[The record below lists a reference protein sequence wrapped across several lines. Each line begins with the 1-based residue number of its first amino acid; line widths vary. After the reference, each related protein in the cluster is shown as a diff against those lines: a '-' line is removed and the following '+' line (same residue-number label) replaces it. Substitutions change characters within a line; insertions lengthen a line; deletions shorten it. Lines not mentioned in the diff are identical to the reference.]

1 MSISEFENKWLNK
14 INSELLKTFPDD
26 FILDN
31 EFAELNLPPKSLTK
45 GTEIF
50 GVYEIIDT
58 DGKTFYQSENLN
70 EIKYILYASRNNQK
84 KVKLITNKNLF
95 EKIVQEYEKHIDDL
109 LILIEKDYKKT
120 FPASKDFVN
129 ISNRIFKLL
138 NLSRY

>member
-70 EIKYILYASRNNQK
+70 EIKYILYACRNNQK
-84 KVKLITNKNLF
+84 NVKLITNKNLF